1 VHDNNKEGTDM
12 ANQYAGSFE
21 HKIKQ
26 KFDCSAKE
34 LLEKFARE
42 NLSYN
47 EVEKRLGFTHGTIR
61 KWARR
66 YGICLKSSEES
77 ANLNEKTQRF
87 LDASLNA
94 HNFLS
99 RKWQSHL

>member
-1 VHDNNKEGTDM
+1 M
-12 ANQYAGSFE
+12 ANQYSGSFE

-34 LLEKFARE
+34 ILEKFSQE

-47 EVEKRLGFTHGTIR
+47 DVEKRLGFTHGTIR

-66 YGICLKSSEES
+66 YGISLKSGHPV
-77 ANLNEKTQRF
+77 NEMSDKDHRF
-87 LDASLNA
+87 FEAEINPY
-94 HNFLS
+94 NYLS
-99 RKWQSHL
+99 RKWR

>member
-1 VHDNNKEGTDM
+1 M

-34 LLEKFARE
+34 LLEKFSQE

-47 EVEKRLGFTHGTIR
+47 DVEKRLGFTHGTIR

-66 YGICLKSSEES
+66 YGICLQACHPTHE
-77 ANLNEKTQRF
+77 LHEKTHRF
-87 LDASLNA
+87 FETEMNA

-99 RKWQSHL
+99 RKWKLGN